1 MLRYSDHQTV
11 RFLTVRDP
19 TVRVLKLIRGE
30 VDILQGDLPPEMT
43 RWLSQQPA
51 IRVETKEGNTFAYV
65 GFNLEDPVTSRLEIR
80 KAIAHAIDRDA
91 IIEYVM
97 GRAAR
102 KAGALLP
109 PAHWSGHPGLNGYVY
124 DPDAARRLL
133 REAGYGDANPLQL
146 TYKTSNDPFRLRLA
160 TIIQYQLKAAG
171 IHVNIRSYDWGTFY
185 GDIKAGRFQMYSL
198 SWVGLKMPDIFR
210 YLFHSS
216 AVPPDGAN
224 RGRFKDARVD
234 ALIEAA
240 EATPDLEQQAGLYR
254 DLQAYLLE
262 QLPYVPL
269 WYEDT
274 ILVTRADIS
283 GYALAADGNYDG
295 LMTVTRVQEKDG
307 SH

>member
-1 MLRYSDHQTV
+1 M
-11 RFLTVRDP
+11 
-19 TVRVLKLIRGE
+19 
-30 VDILQGDLPPEMT
+30 
-43 RWLSQQPA
+43 
-51 IRVETKEGNTFAYV
+51 
-65 GFNLEDPVTSRLEIR
+65 
-80 KAIAHAIDRDA
+80 
-91 IIEYVM
+91 
-97 GRAAR
+97 
-102 KAGALLP
+102 
-109 PAHWSGHPGLNGYVY
+109 
-124 DPDAARRLL
+124 
-133 REAGYGDANPLQL
+133 QL
-146 TYKTSNDPFRLRLA
+146 TYKPSSKTFRLRLA
-160 TIIQYQLKAAG
+160 TIIQDQLKAAG

-198 SWVGLKMPDIFR
+198 SCVGLKMPDIFR

-254 DLQAYLLE
+254 DLQAYLLG

-269 WYEDT
+269 WYEGS